1 MSSSNPHICGGN
13 GRKIFLLGPLV
24 IEIGGEKIFLLG
36 PLVIEIGGGKIFLHP
51 ISS

>member
-1 MSSSNPHICGGN
+1 VEEMGG
-13 GRKIFLLGPLV
+13 KIFLLD
-24 IEIGGEKIFLLG
+24 